1 MARNVA
7 FLWYSPY
14 LVRMKSSVDSDLLWS
29 NNQMQ
34 NIKAQILTCIVYTIA
49 LSEDFVSFFS
59 QFSLFFHFLIIY
71 WQQKASFHLKGYS
84 IFNGYKV
91 LILLYLFAVLVC
103 CWCCFWRT
111 VTTIF
116 LFYFFF
122 PFLFFL
128 SLFLLQFFSY
138 LYLLISVQNG
148 EFSTLESWETMKQ
161 CETTNKMIKPEFKAS
176 GQLLSFFNG
185 FFKAAWSK
193 HGHVII
199 LCAMK
204 YSELTLNYTHI
215 FRSQTKYDVSK
226 HKELITIR

>member
-1 MARNVA
+1 MWPSCGTLLTLWGWNLQLILISFDLTTRCKTLKPK
-7 FLWYSPY
+7 FL
-14 LVRMKSSVDSDLLWS
+14 LVLCILLVFLKTLFHFSVSSV
-29 NNQMQ
+29 
-34 NIKAQILTCIVYTIA
+34 Y
-49 LSEDFVSFFS
+49 FS
-59 QFSLFFHFLIIY
+59 IFLIIY